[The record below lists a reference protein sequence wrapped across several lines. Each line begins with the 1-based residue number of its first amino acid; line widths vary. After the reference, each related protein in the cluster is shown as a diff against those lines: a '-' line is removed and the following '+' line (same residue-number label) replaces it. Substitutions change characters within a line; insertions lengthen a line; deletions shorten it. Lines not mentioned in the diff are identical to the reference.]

1 MEVELDPV
9 KEVKPEAVQEEMKKQ
24 EQEQEQEQEQKAA
37 NHKASVATKGDDA
50 DLGSCRDDP
59 DLSEKIGVR
68 NSRLETM
75 TTSAQDQLTIFYGG
89 KVVVFDA
96 IPAEK
101 VREIMLIAAAAVV
114 KPDDI
119 KKTGSGSLASTPI
132 LTRTHSMQSTA
143 GGLASPQAQLYPVDK
158 SSLRNLQ
165 AELPIARRHSLQ
177 RFLEKRRDRLVSK
190 GPYPTSSGAKT
201 SETKNAE
208 LSAKASMG
216 TTWSEKPLAREE
228 EHQPKV
234 VANLA

>member
-165 AELPIARRHSLQ
+165 AGNAMPSL
-177 RFLEKRRDRLVSK
+177 RSCSFSLTFS
-190 GPYPTSSGAKT
+190 
-201 SETKNAE
+201 
-208 LSAKASMG
+208 LS
-216 TTWSEKPLAREE
+216 P
-228 EHQPKV
+228 
-234 VANLA
+234 